1 MKLAP
6 VLLVLVAHAIICG
19 AQSVNN
25 PCELSPDLFE
35 RRAVLVNQGAAPE
48 HPTKPGAMTGD
59 EQRAQIRAFN
69 EQYYQF
75 MMALSDDASQH
86 RLAELKTCCAQNTHD
101 PIALLTCR
109 LALYLTNQITAKE
122 FVEQFPVSGDLNVF
136 LALDAIAYVKD
147 RPNSLPPL
155 FGVGGPVDSYTTEL
169 LKLATKGDK
178 QALQKYLQLYLR
190 AGGVLADG
198 MADQVKRLFLEHPE
212 FVLNNWYTLKK
223 NMYVIPNLQ
232 DSLSDDEKRQMRQNY
247 AQYCHVNEG
256 ACREV
261 IRALK

>member
-1 MKLAP
+1 MKRVP
-6 VLLVLVAHAIICG
+6 VLLLLLANAIPCL
-19 AQSVNN
+19 AQSVAN
-25 PCELSPDLFE
+25 PCKLPPDLFG
-35 RRAVLVNQGAAPE
+35 RRALLVNQSAAPE
-48 HPTKPGAMTGD
+48 HPAKPGAMTGD

-86 RLAELKTCCAQNTHD
+86 RLAELKTCCGQNTHD

-122 FVEQFPVSGDLNVF
+122 FVQQFPVSGDLNVF

-147 RPNSLPPL
+147 KPNRVPPL
-155 FGVGGPVDSYTTEL
+155 FGEGGPVDSYTTEL

-232 DSLSDDEKRQMRQNY
+232 DSLSDDEKRQMRQKY
-247 AQYCHVNEG
+247 AEYCHINES

-261 IRALK
+261 THALR